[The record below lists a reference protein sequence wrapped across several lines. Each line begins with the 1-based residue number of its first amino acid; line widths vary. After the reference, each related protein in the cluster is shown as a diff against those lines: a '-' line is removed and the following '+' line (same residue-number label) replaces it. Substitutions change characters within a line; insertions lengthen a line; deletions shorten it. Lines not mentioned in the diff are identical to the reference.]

1 MSRESKD
8 AVYLMN
14 MKVEAKNWVVQ
25 AVLLFKKYTL
35 KPDAIYSE

>member
-1 MSRESKD
+1 MILKMTSQ
-8 AVYLMN
+8 LMTV
-14 MKVEAKNWVVQ
+14 KTEAKPWMVQ